1 VIHNTFN
8 FTAKYFHKND
18 MKKKIILSVLFLASV
33 LCLQA
38 QLSGANN
45 GLTGELKGGI
55 RIQKAQKLYWENGFS
70 FDLATPKIADS
81 RVHFG
86 LSYVTSRLGSAM
98 GSNAIKQDNYLISAG
113 YHFRHQKQLQPFIR
127 LNTGYFHA
135 DYEEQIFD
143 VLPNNA
149 ILISIDAGL
158 CYEFRTP
165 FTVSLS
171 AGYNLKSGSGSSG
184 PGTLYPFYY
193 QMSIFYTILKKK

>member
-1 VIHNTFN
+1 
-8 FTAKYFHKND
+8 
-18 MKKKIILSVLFLASV
+18 MKKKIVLSVLFIASI

-38 QLSGANN
+38 ESPGTND
-45 GLTGELKGGI
+45 GWPGVLKGGI

-70 FDLATPKIADS
+70 FDFATPKIADS

-98 GSNAIKQDNYLISAG
+98 GSNAIKQDNYLASAG
-113 YHFRHQKQLQPFIR
+113 YHFRHQKHLQPFIR

-135 DYEEQIFD
+135 DYEERIFD
-143 VLPNNA
+143 VLPNSA
-149 ILISIDAGL
+149 FLISADAGL
-158 CYEFRTP
+158 CYEFRIP

-171 AGYNLKSGSGSSG
+171 AGYNLKSGSGTFG

-193 QMSIFYTILKKK
+193 QMSIYYTIFKKK